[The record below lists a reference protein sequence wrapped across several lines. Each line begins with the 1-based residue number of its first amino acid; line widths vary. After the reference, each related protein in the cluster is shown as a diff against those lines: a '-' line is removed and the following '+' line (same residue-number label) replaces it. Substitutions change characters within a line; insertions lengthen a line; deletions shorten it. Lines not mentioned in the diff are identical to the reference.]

1 MADYYE
7 ILGVS
12 KDASK
17 DEIKSAFRK
26 LAKKYHPD
34 LNKEPDAEAKFKE
47 VQEAYENLK
56 DISNLYND
64 ITFINPDVITKQTAQ
79 SLGYGSVNNLPKE
92 LQQII
97 NIQAGK
103 QALRIRKESLDKRI
117 NFGIET
123 TASSES
129 ILRLID
135 KAHQQNYIVHI
146 IYVLLNSAELHIQ
159 RVNQRVSKGGHSVD
173 KEDIIRRYKRSIELL
188 PEIMQKADCMVI
200 YDNSYRFEPILK
212 KDNSKIEKLECNK
225 DIESILQSIICAYNK
240 LETK

>member
-1 MADYYE
+1 MNQNNLLLIIA
-7 ILGVS
+7 G
-12 KDASK
+12 ANGAG
-17 DEIKSAFRK
+17 KST
-26 LAKKYHPD
+26 
-34 LNKEPDAEAKFKE
+34 
-47 VQEAYENLK
+47 AYENLK

-103 QALRIRKESLDKRI
+103 QALRRRKESLDKRI

-212 KDNSKIEKLECNK
+212 KDNGKIEKLECNK

>member
-1 MADYYE
+1 MNQNNLLLIIA
-7 ILGVS
+7 G
-12 KDASK
+12 ANGAG
-17 DEIKSAFRK
+17 KST
-26 LAKKYHPD
+26 
-34 LNKEPDAEAKFKE
+34 
-47 VQEAYENLK
+47 AYENLK

-64 ITFINPDVITKQTAQ
+64 ITFINPDVITNQTAQ

-212 KDNSKIEKLECNK
+212 KDNGKIEKLECNK

>member
-1 MADYYE
+1 MNQNNLLLIIA
-7 ILGVS
+7 G
-12 KDASK
+12 ANGAG
-17 DEIKSAFRK
+17 KST
-26 LAKKYHPD
+26 
-34 LNKEPDAEAKFKE
+34 
-47 VQEAYENLK
+47 AYENLK

-146 IYVLLNSAELHIQ
+146 IYVLLNSAEHHIQ

-212 KDNSKIEKLECNK
+212 KDNGKIEKLECNK

>member
-1 MADYYE
+1 MNQNNLLLIIA
-7 ILGVS
+7 G
-12 KDASK
+12 ANGAG
-17 DEIKSAFRK
+17 KST
-26 LAKKYHPD
+26 
-34 LNKEPDAEAKFKE
+34 
-47 VQEAYENLK
+47 AYENLK
-56 DISNLYND
+56 DISTLYND

-146 IYVLLNSAELHIQ
+146 IYVLLNSDELHIQ

-212 KDNSKIEKLECNK
+212 KDNGKIEKLECNK

>member
-1 MADYYE
+1 MNQNNLLLIIA
-7 ILGVS
+7 G
-12 KDASK
+12 ANGAG
-17 DEIKSAFRK
+17 KST
-26 LAKKYHPD
+26 
-34 LNKEPDAEAKFKE
+34 
-47 VQEAYENLK
+47 AYENLK

-135 KAHQQNYIVHI
+135 KAHQQNYIVF
-146 IYVLLNSAELHIQ
+146 
-159 RVNQRVSKGGHSVD
+159 D
-173 KEDIIRRYKRSIELL
+173 
-188 PEIMQKADCMVI
+188 
-200 YDNSYRFEPILK
+200 
-212 KDNSKIEKLECNK
+212 
-225 DIESILQSIICAYNK
+225 
-240 LETK
+240 

>member
-1 MADYYE
+1 MNQNNLLLIIA
-7 ILGVS
+7 G
-12 KDASK
+12 ANGAG
-17 DEIKSAFRK
+17 KST
-26 LAKKYHPD
+26 
-34 LNKEPDAEAKFKE
+34 
-47 VQEAYENLK
+47 AYENLK

-173 KEDIIRRYKRSIELL
+173 KKDIIRRYKRSIELL

-212 KDNSKIEKLECNK
+212 KDNGKIEKLECNK

>member
-1 MADYYE
+1 MNQNNLLLIIA
-7 ILGVS
+7 G
-12 KDASK
+12 ANGAG
-17 DEIKSAFRK
+17 KST
-26 LAKKYHPD
+26 
-34 LNKEPDAEAKFKE
+34 
-47 VQEAYENLK
+47 AYENLK

-212 KDNSKIEKLECNK
+212 KDNGKIEKLECNK

-240 LETK
+240 NNHFF

>member
-1 MADYYE
+1 MNQNNLLLIIA
-7 ILGVS
+7 G
-12 KDASK
+12 ANGAG
-17 DEIKSAFRK
+17 KST
-26 LAKKYHPD
+26 
-34 LNKEPDAEAKFKE
+34 
-47 VQEAYENLK
+47 AYENLK

-146 IYVLLNSAELHIQ
+146 IYVLLNSADLHIQ

-212 KDNSKIEKLECNK
+212 KDNGKIEKLECNK
-225 DIESILQSIICAYNK
+225 DIECILQSIICAYNK

>member
-1 MADYYE
+1 MNQNNLLLIIAGDN
-7 ILGVS
+7 G
-12 KDASK
+12 AG
-17 DEIKSAFRK
+17 KST
-26 LAKKYHPD
+26 
-34 LNKEPDAEAKFKE
+34 
-47 VQEAYENLK
+47 AYENLK

-212 KDNSKIEKLECNK
+212 KDNGKIEKLECNK

>member
-1 MADYYE
+1 MNQNNLLLIIA
-7 ILGVS
+7 G
-12 KDASK
+12 ANGAG
-17 DEIKSAFRK
+17 KST
-26 LAKKYHPD
+26 
-34 LNKEPDAEAKFKE
+34 
-47 VQEAYENLK
+47 AYENLK

-64 ITFINPDVITKQTAQ
+64 ITFINPDVITKQTAH

-212 KDNSKIEKLECNK
+212 KDNGKIEKLECNK

>member
-1 MADYYE
+1 MNQNNLLLIIA
-7 ILGVS
+7 G
-12 KDASK
+12 ANGAG
-17 DEIKSAFRK
+17 KST
-26 LAKKYHPD
+26 
-34 LNKEPDAEAKFKE
+34 
-47 VQEAYENLK
+47 AYENLK

-159 RVNQRVSKGGHSVD
+159 RVKQRVSKGGHSVD

-212 KDNSKIEKLECNK
+212 KDNGKIEKLECNK

>member
-1 MADYYE
+1 MNQNNLLLIIA
-7 ILGVS
+7 G
-12 KDASK
+12 ANGAG
-17 DEIKSAFRK
+17 KST
-26 LAKKYHPD
+26 
-34 LNKEPDAEAKFKE
+34 
-47 VQEAYENLK
+47 AYENLK
-56 DISNLYND
+56 DINNLYHD

-92 LQQII
+92 LQRVI

-103 QALRIRKESLDKRI
+103 QALRIRKESLDKGI

-129 ILRLID
+129 ILRLIE

-200 YDNSYRFEPILK
+200 YDNSYRFAPILK
-212 KDNSKIEKLECNK
+212 KENGKIEKLECNK

-240 LETK
+240 IETK

>member
-1 MADYYE
+1 MNQNNLLLIIA
-7 ILGVS
+7 G
-12 KDASK
+12 ANGAG
-17 DEIKSAFRK
+17 KST
-26 LAKKYHPD
+26 
-34 LNKEPDAEAKFKE
+34 
-47 VQEAYENLK
+47 AYENLK

-173 KEDIIRRYKRSIELL
+173 KEDIRRYKRSIELL

-212 KDNSKIEKLECNK
+212 KDNGKIEKLECNK

>member
-1 MADYYE
+1 MNQNNLLLIIA
-7 ILGVS
+7 G
-12 KDASK
+12 ANGAG
-17 DEIKSAFRK
+17 KST
-26 LAKKYHPD
+26 
-34 LNKEPDAEAKFKE
+34 
-47 VQEAYENLK
+47 AYENLK

-135 KAHQQNYIVHI
+135 KAHLQNYTVHI
-146 IYVLLNSAELHIQ
+146 IYVLLNSADLHIQ

-212 KDNSKIEKLECNK
+212 KDNGKIEKLECNK

>member
-1 MADYYE
+1 MNHNQNNLLLIIA
-7 ILGVS
+7 G
-12 KDASK
+12 ANGAG
-17 DEIKSAFRK
+17 KSS
-26 LAKKYHPD
+26 
-34 LNKEPDAEAKFKE
+34 
-47 VQEAYENLK
+47 AYENLK

-64 ITFINPDVITKQTAQ
+64 ITFINPDVITKQSAQ
-79 SLGYGSVNNLPKE
+79 RLGYGSVNNLPKE
-92 LQQII
+92 LQRII
-97 NIQAGK
+97 NIQVGK

-212 KDNSKIEKLECNK
+212 KDNGKIEKLECNK

-240 LETK
+240 IETK

>member
-1 MADYYE
+1 MNQNNLLLIIA
-7 ILGVS
+7 G
-12 KDASK
+12 ANGAG
-17 DEIKSAFRK
+17 KST
-26 LAKKYHPD
+26 
-34 LNKEPDAEAKFKE
+34 
-47 VQEAYENLK
+47 AYENLK

-92 LQQII
+92 LKRII

-212 KDNSKIEKLECNK
+212 KDNGKIEKLECNK

>member
-1 MADYYE
+1 MNKNNLLLIIA
-7 ILGVS
+7 G
-12 KDASK
+12 ANGAG
-17 DEIKSAFRK
+17 KST
-26 LAKKYHPD
+26 
-34 LNKEPDAEAKFKE
+34 
-47 VQEAYENLK
+47 AYENLK

-212 KDNSKIEKLECNK
+212 KDNGKIEKLECNK

>member
-1 MADYYE
+1 MNQNNLLLIIA
-7 ILGVS
+7 G
-12 KDASK
+12 ANGAG
-17 DEIKSAFRK
+17 KST
-26 LAKKYHPD
+26 
-34 LNKEPDAEAKFKE
+34 
-47 VQEAYENLK
+47 AYENLK

-212 KDNSKIEKLECNK
+212 KDNGKIEKLECNK
-225 DIESILQSIICAYNK
+225 DIESILHSLICAHNK
-240 LETK
+240 LETQ

>member
-1 MADYYE
+1 MNQNNLLLIIA
-7 ILGVS
+7 G
-12 KDASK
+12 ANGAG
-17 DEIKSAFRK
+17 KST
-26 LAKKYHPD
+26 
-34 LNKEPDAEAKFKE
+34 
-47 VQEAYENLK
+47 AYENLK

-159 RVNQRVSKGGHSVD
+159 RVNKRVSKGGHYVD

-212 KDNSKIEKLECNK
+212 KDNGKIEKLECNK

>member
-1 MADYYE
+1 MNQNNLLLIIA
-7 ILGVS
+7 G
-12 KDASK
+12 ANGAG
-17 DEIKSAFRK
+17 KST
-26 LAKKYHPD
+26 
-34 LNKEPDAEAKFKE
+34 
-47 VQEAYENLK
+47 AYENLK

-200 YDNSYRFEPILK
+200 YAKSYRFEPILK
-212 KDNSKIEKLECNK
+212 KDNGKIEKLECNK